1 MFKRFFFFLVLLFSL
16 QNLAALTGG
25 NLYRVMMTRDREPVR
40 LVFVRS
46 LKGVNPELFLMENLR
61 YNGTGI
67 ERQAD
72 KTIFYEKRDHGR
84 VPVLCFHRIGNDP
97 RYELTVN
104 RTHHLMAFLVKNR
117 FYPVSDLLFADG
129 DFSGIPSGL
138 KPVVIG
144 ADDASRGQMIWS
156 EEDLELIASGI
167 NVKNPHI
174 DPNCLA
180 AIFSRYFPAVQGHHN
195 LTFYVSFDA
204 VPFRQT
210 GDIPHSGFPYRDLPV
225 VEQKLRYIND
235 NYLLGHHTVT
245 HTYLGDQTPELLID
259 EIHQAEAILSDYLG
273 QRPNLPTMAYPYG
286 VGSLDPEEETAFR
299 HAADRGVFPEY
310 AYDLDGMLS
319 CLPWSRR
326 FEPFRISRVSVEN
339 RSFDTLLDLLESR
352 DIYTSRRTVLLFA
365 QNKNLDLESYHL
377 TIGGDDT
384 VYVYI
389 P

>member
-1 MFKRFFFFLVLLFSL
+1 
-16 QNLAALTGG
+16 
-25 NLYRVMMTRDREPVR
+25 MMTRDKEPVR

-46 LKGVNPELFLMENLR
+46 LKGANPELFLMENLR

-67 ERQAD
+67 DRQAD
-72 KTIFYEKRDHGR
+72 KTIFYEKRDRGR
-84 VPVLCFHRIGNDP
+84 VPVLCFHRIGDDP

-117 FYPVSDLLFADG
+117 FYPVSDSLFANG

-138 KPVVIG
+138 KPIVIG

-156 EEDLELIASGI
+156 DEDLALIAAGM
-167 NVKNPHI
+167 NVTNPHI
-174 DPNCLA
+174 DSNCLA
-180 AIFSRYFPAVQGHHN
+180 AIFSRYFPAVQGHYN

-210 GDIPHSGFPYRDLPV
+210 GDIPHSGFPYTDLPV
-225 VEQKLRYIND
+225 VGQKLRYINN

-245 HTYLGDQTPELLID
+245 HTYLGDQTPELLIN
-259 EIHQAEAILSDYLG
+259 EIHQAEDILSDYLDE
-273 QRPNLPTMAYPYG
+273 RLNLPTMAYPYG
-286 VGSLDPEEETAFR
+286 LGALDPEEEIAFR
-299 HAADRGVFPEY
+299 HAAERGAFPDY
-310 AYDLDGMLS
+310 AYDLDGELS
-319 CLPWSRR
+319 YLPWSRK

-339 RSFDTLLDLLESR
+339 RSFNTLLDLLESR
-352 DIYTSRRTVLLFA
+352 AIYTSRRTVLLYA
-365 QNKNLDLESYHL
+365 PHKNLNLDSYHL